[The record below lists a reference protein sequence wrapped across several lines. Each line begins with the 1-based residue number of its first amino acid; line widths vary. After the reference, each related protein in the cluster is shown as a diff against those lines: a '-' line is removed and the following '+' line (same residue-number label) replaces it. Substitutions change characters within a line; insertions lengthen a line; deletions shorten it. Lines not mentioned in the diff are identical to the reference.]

1 MSKKADELSRAGRN
15 TGNWAELLEE
25 MREEYWA
32 SAELTDEEKRFLD
45 ELEHLPEEEWEPIT
59 CPGHPVSETVI
70 EERGAR

>member
-45 ELEHLPEEEWEPIT
+45 
-59 CPGHPVSETVI
+59 
-70 EERGAR
+70 